1 MNNKMVVSIGID
13 IAKGIYHLHKE
24 NILHC
29 DLVARNLLVIQNG
42 NNLTIK
48 IADFGLSHKL
58 KDDEIYVGKNDSF
71 IPFCWS
77 APEVIKEKVFSK
89 KSDVWSFG
97 ATM

>member
-1 MNNKMVVSIGID
+1 
-13 IAKGIYHLHKE
+13 
-24 NILHC
+24 
-29 DLVARNLLVIQNG
+29 
-42 NNLTIK
+42 
-48 IADFGLSHKL
+48 L

>member
-1 MNNKMVVSIGID
+1 M
-13 IAKGIYHLHKE
+13 
-24 NILHC
+24 
-29 DLVARNLLVIQNG
+29 
-42 NNLTIK
+42 
-48 IADFGLSHKL
+48 

-97 ATM
+97 KFLNISFILINWKGATMWEVIQRETPF